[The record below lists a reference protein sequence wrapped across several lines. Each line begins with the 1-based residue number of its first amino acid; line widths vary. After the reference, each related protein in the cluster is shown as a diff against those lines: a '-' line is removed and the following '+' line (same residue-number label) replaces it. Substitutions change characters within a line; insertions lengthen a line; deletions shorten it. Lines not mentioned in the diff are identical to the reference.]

1 MAYTAEPLWSHKSKG
16 ASQFVIFKH
25 ITCWAE
31 PMRDQVL
38 TKAYEETLKHL
49 SKKQANY
56 SVTSGKSIEEEA
68 SMFRI
73 ILSNYHNI
81 RENVPRPH

>member
-1 MAYTAEPLWSHKSKG
+1 
-16 ASQFVIFKH
+16 
-25 ITCWAE
+25 
-31 PMRDQVL
+31 MRDQVL